1 MNWSKQMDTQ
11 DDTQEVKLM
20 LLWMNSIQ
28 APDWYVIFVGAG
40 YFFNVNGSFAQDV
53 YIYLNK

>member
-1 MNWSKQMDTQ
+1 MDTQ

-20 LLWMNSIQ
+20 SPLKEFHKHRMICHFCGGR
-28 APDWYVIFVGAG
+28 V
-40 YFFNVNGSFAQDV
+40 FFNVNGSFAQDV